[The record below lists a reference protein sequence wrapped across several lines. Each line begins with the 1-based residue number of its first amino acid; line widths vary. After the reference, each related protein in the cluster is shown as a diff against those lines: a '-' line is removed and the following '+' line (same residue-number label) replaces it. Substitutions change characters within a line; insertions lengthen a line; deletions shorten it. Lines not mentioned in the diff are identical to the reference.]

1 MPAPHVGGFP
11 LPPPLLPGELNVK
24 EFCEMFHLKRNIFV
38 ERLLRIFDKD
48 FDGGINFL
56 EFINRWVLSP

>member
-1 MPAPHVGGFP
+1 
-11 LPPPLLPGELNVK
+11 
-24 EFCEMFHLKRNIFV
+24 MFQLKRNLFV

-56 EFINRWVLSP
+56 EFINRWVQPLRRARFV